1 MSHRLLLPL
10 LSYPDPTPKSG
21 LSYAFELVSKLQGD
35 VTALVHEVDIAEIQ
49 NVLADVLI
57 DVTGMVAAA
66 ERKSRSNAAD
76 LIDEVNRL
84 AARFGLRLE
93 LQPVRSRPEAAADVI
108 SVVSR
113 TFDYSLLVATNQSDA
128 QLGITEAVLF
138 GSGGPSLVLP
148 RAETTVSFGTAAVAW
163 DGTRAAARALR
174 DAIPMLKLY
183 ERTILLTVDD
193 DKMIDPASVAGA
205 ETLLWGHEIDASP
218 FKVAA
223 GGSSIGDTL
232 QQAAI
237 DRGAGLMVMGAYGHS
252 RFREWI
258 LGGATRTVL
267 LNCRLPLLMS
277 H

>member
-1 MSHRLLLPL
+1 MSCRLLLPL

-21 LSYAFELVSKLQGD
+21 LAYAFELVSKLQGD

-66 ERKSRSNAAD
+66 ERKSRSNARE
-76 LIDEVNRL
+76 LLDEANRL
-84 AARFGLRLE
+84 AASFGLRLE

-108 SVVSR
+108 SVASR
-113 TFDYSLLVATNQSDA
+113 TFDYSLLVATSQSDA
-128 QLGITEAVLF
+128 QLGIFEAVLF

-148 RAETTVSFGTAAVAW
+148 TAETTASFDTAAVAW

-174 DAIPMLKLY
+174 DAIPVLKLFV
-183 ERTILLTVDD
+183 RTILLTVDD
-193 DKMIDPASVAGA
+193 DKAIDPISVAGA
-205 ETLLWGHEIDASP
+205 ESLLRGHEIDTSRST
-218 FKVAA
+218 VAA
-223 GGSSIGDTL
+223 GGVSIGDAL

-237 DRGAGLMVMGAYGHS
+237 DRGAGLLVMGAYGHN